1 MMTMNYLRWMGVA
14 AWTCG
19 LAIPRHSKG
28 ISITPGN
35 SAHRIRIESAGGC
48 AHSLELIE
56 REYTHIQWL
65 LAGAPRDESALQYV
79 YHQDLRLSGET
90 LSERTFAVLDFSDA
104 SLAEGSDSGRNHD
117 YSPEASLAF
126 AKDLDETAVGEA
138 LSERIPDWSLAEP
151 LGLLALAI
159 REYYSG
165 AELRKLTQEYA
176 QQLEKNPDRCSSSL
190 GYGRLAYSVW
200 RNPEPE
206 QASTLQEE
214 TAPTASITLHILAGD
229 PLFSEE
235 VLGHLI
241 ERTHEFATVFG
252 SSIDCRKIFRTIRVH
267 SDFPSTVH
275 EVDAE
280 EAPIIF
286 YRIPLIAE
294 LLPTCSLPPAASGE
308 ESWGSHGDERRDSSA
323 ATLSQT
329 PVVLHRDPDSGVI
342 EARRF
347 VPGETVVDRSIH
359 YGGYLTPAEVIA
371 ELQQESSTADSGTL
385 AAYASPTMIWES
397 LATWGLSADAW
408 AARDASTVRT
418 LRPTSACVVGD
429 SIDQPLMSIEVDEGA
444 PYGSILHDVCDV
456 LDALGVDSSTDYPIE
471 LVHSEAP
478 SAAVGEGSATPPFD
492 GESGNSLDE
501 PHSTVL
507 PCLWPRALGAR
518 VEAIRD
524 RALALAALRQALG
537 GVVLDGVSWV
547 GVNYLHGSSAT
558 QPGCIQVAYEA
569 AGIDHAGFVE
579 RLSSA
584 LETIC
589 QEHFVGAQLTYE
601 IHDANKLS
609 STREWVTA
617 AGYHPESGYVPA
629 YLQLEHLNQEAESGR

>member
-35 SAHRIRIESAGGC
+35 SPHCIRIESAGGC

-79 YHQDLRLSGET
+79 YHQDLRLSGDT

-104 SLAEGSDSGRNHD
+104 SLAEGSVAGGADSGRNHD

-126 AKDLDETAVGEA
+126 AKDLGETAVGAA
-138 LSERIPDWSLAEP
+138 LSEHIPDWPLAEP

-165 AELRKLTQEYA
+165 AVLRKLTQEYA
-176 QQLEKNPDRCSSSL
+176 KQLEKNPDGCSSSL
-190 GYGRLAYSVW
+190 GYGRLAYSVS

-214 TAPTASITLHILAGD
+214 TAPTASITLHILTGD

-241 ERTHEFATVFG
+241 ERAHEFATVFG
-252 SSIDCRKIFRTIRVH
+252 SSIDCRKTFRTIRAH
-267 SDFPSTVH
+267 GDFPSTVH

-294 LLPTCSLPPAASGE
+294 LLPACSLPPAGSGE
-308 ESWGSHGDERRDSSA
+308 EYSDSHGDERRDSSR

-359 YGGYLTPAEVIA
+359 YGGYLTSAEVIA

-385 AAYASPTMIWES
+385 VAYASPRMIWES

-408 AARDASTVRT
+408 AARGASTVRA

-429 SIDQPLMSIEVDEGA
+429 SIDRPLMSIVVDEGA
-444 PYGSILHDVCDV
+444 AYGSILHDVCDV
-456 LDALGVDSSTDYPIE
+456 LDVLGVDPSTDYAIE

-478 SAAVGEGSATPPFD
+478 SAGG
-492 GESGNSLDE
+492 SGNSLDE

-518 VEAIRD
+518 REAIRD

-547 GVNYLHGSSAT
+547 GVNYLHGSSAA
-558 QPGCIQVAYEA
+558 QPECIQVAYEA
-569 AGIDHAGFVE
+569 ADIDRAGFAE

-589 QEHFVGAQLTYE
+589 QEHFVGVQLTHE
-601 IHDANKLS
+601 IHDAKELS

-617 AGYHPESGYVPA
+617 AGYHPESGYMPA

>member
-28 ISITPGN
+28 ISITPGG
-35 SAHRIRIESAGGC
+35 SPHRIRIESAGGC

-79 YHQDLRLSGET
+79 YHQDLRLSGDT

-104 SLAEGSDSGRNHD
+104 SLVEGSDSGRNHD

-126 AKDLDETAVGEA
+126 AKDLGETAVGEA
-138 LSERIPDWSLAEP
+138 LSEHIPDWPLAEP

-165 AELRKLTQEYA
+165 AVLRKLTQEYA
-176 QQLEKNPDRCSSSL
+176 EQLEKNPDGCSSSL
-190 GYGRLAYSVW
+190 GYGRLAYSVT

-206 QASTLQEE
+206 QASTPQEE
-214 TAPTASITLHILAGD
+214 TAPGASITLHILTGD

-241 ERTHEFATVFG
+241 ERAQEFATVFG
-252 SSIDCRKIFRTIRVH
+252 SSIDCRKIFRTIRGH
-267 SDFPSTVH
+267 GDFPSTVH

-294 LLPTCSLPPAASGE
+294 LLPACSLPPAGSGE
-308 ESWGSHGDERRDSSA
+308 EYSGSHGDERRDSSP

-329 PVVLHRDPDSGVI
+329 PVVLHRDIDSGVI

-359 YGGYLTPAEVIA
+359 YGGYLTSAEVIA

-385 AAYASPTMIWES
+385 VAYASPRMIWES

-408 AARDASTVRT
+408 AGRGASTVRA
-418 LRPTSACVVGD
+418 LRPTSACVLGD
-429 SIDQPLMSIEVDEGA
+429 SIDRPLMSIVVDEGA
-444 PYGSILHDVCDV
+444 AYGSILHDVCDV

-478 SAAVGEGSATPPFD
+478 SA

-501 PHSTVL
+501 PQSTVL
-507 PCLWPRALGAR
+507 PCLWTRALGAGR
-518 VEAIRD
+518 EAISD
-524 RALALAALRQALG
+524 RALALAVLRQALG
-537 GVVLDGVSWV
+537 GVALDGVSWV

-569 AGIDHAGFVE
+569 ADIDHAGFAE

-589 QEHFVGAQLTYE
+589 QEHFVGAQLTHE

-617 AGYHPESGYVPA
+617 VGSHPESGYVPA

>member
-35 SAHRIRIESAGGC
+35 SPHRIRIESAGGC
-48 AHSLELIE
+48 ANTLELIE

-65 LAGAPRDESALQYV
+65 LEGAPRDESALQYV
-79 YHQDLRLSGET
+79 YHQDLRLSGDT

-126 AKDLDETAVGEA
+126 AKDLGETAVGEA
-138 LSERIPDWSLAEP
+138 LSEHIPDWPLAEP

-176 QQLEKNPDRCSSSL
+176 KQLEKNPDGCSRSL
-190 GYGRLAYSVW
+190 GYGRLAYSVK
-200 RNPEPE
+200 RNLEPE

-235 VLGHLI
+235 VLRHLI
-241 ERTHEFATVFG
+241 ERAHEFATVFG
-252 SSIDCRKIFRTIRVH
+252 SSIDCRKIFRTIRAH
-267 SDFPSTVH
+267 GDFPSTVH

-294 LLPTCSLPPAASGE
+294 LLPACSLPPAASGE
-308 ESWGSHGDERRDSSA
+308 ESSDSHGDERRDSSP

-329 PVVLHRDPDSGVI
+329 PVVLHRDPDSGVV

-359 YGGYLTPAEVIA
+359 YGGYLTPAKVIA
-371 ELQQESSTADSGTL
+371 ELQQESSTADSATL
-385 AAYASPTMIWES
+385 AAYASPRMIWES

-408 AARDASTVRT
+408 AGRGASTVRA
-418 LRPTSACVVGD
+418 LRPTSACAVGD
-429 SIDQPLMSIEVDEGA
+429 SIDRPLMSIVVDEGA
-444 PYGSILHDVCDV
+444 AYGSILHDVCDV

-478 SAAVGEGSATPPFD
+478 SA
-492 GESGNSLDE
+492 GESDNSLDE
-501 PHSTVL
+501 PQSTVL
-507 PCLWPRALGAR
+507 PCLWTRALGAGR
-518 VEAIRD
+518 EAIRD
-524 RALALAALRQALG
+524 RALALAVLRQALG
-537 GVVLDGVSWV
+537 GVALDGVSWV
-547 GVNYLHGSSAT
+547 GVNYLQGSSAT

-569 AGIDHAGFVE
+569 ADIDHAGFAE

-589 QEHFVGAQLTYE
+589 QEHFVGVQLTHE
-601 IHDANKLS
+601 IHDAKELS

-629 YLQLEHLNQEAESGR
+629 YLQLEHLNQEADSGR

>member
-1 MMTMNYLRWMGVA
+1 MMTMNYLRWMGVS

-28 ISITPGN
+28 ISITPGG
-35 SAHRIRIESAGGC
+35 SPHRIRIESAGGC

-65 LAGAPRDESALQYV
+65 LAGAPRDESALHYV
-79 YHQDLRLSGET
+79 YHQDLRLSGDT

-104 SLAEGSDSGRNHD
+104 FLAEGSVAEGSVSGRDHD

-126 AKDLDETAVGEA
+126 AKDLGETAVGAA
-138 LSERIPDWSLAEP
+138 LSAHIPDWPLAEP

-165 AELRKLTQEYA
+165 AVLRKLTQEYA
-176 QQLEKNPDRCSSSL
+176 EQLEKNPDGCSSSL
-190 GYGRLAYSVW
+190 GYGRLAYSVS

-214 TAPTASITLHILAGD
+214 TASTASITLHILTGD
-229 PLFSEE
+229 PLFSEG

-241 ERTHEFATVFG
+241 ERAHEFATVFG
-252 SSIDCRKIFRTIRVH
+252 SSIDCRKIFHTIRAH

-280 EAPIIF
+280 ETPIIF

-294 LLPTCSLPPAASGE
+294 LLPACSLPPAGSGE
-308 ESWGSHGDERRDSSA
+308 EYSDSHGDERRDSSP
-323 ATLSQT
+323 ATLSQA

-347 VPGETVVDRSIH
+347 VPGETVVDRNIH
-359 YGGYLTPAEVIA
+359 YGGYLTPAKVIA
-371 ELQQESSTADSGTL
+371 ELQQESSTADSATL
-385 AAYASPTMIWES
+385 AAYASPRMIWES

-408 AARDASTVRT
+408 ADRGASTVHA
-418 LRPTSACVVGD
+418 LRPTSACVLGD
-429 SIDQPLMSIEVDEGA
+429 SIDRPLMSIVGDEGA
-444 PYGSILHDVCDV
+444 PYGSVLHDVCDV

-478 SAAVGEGSATPPFD
+478 SAGGSD
-492 GESGNSLDE
+492 NSLDE
-501 PHSTVL
+501 PQSTVL
-507 PCLWPRALGAR
+507 PCLWPRALGAGR
-518 VEAIRD
+518 EAIRD
-524 RALALAALRQALG
+524 RALSLAALRQALG

-547 GVNYLHGSSAT
+547 GVNYLRGSSAT

-569 AGIDHAGFVE
+569 EDIDHAGFTE

-584 LETIC
+584 LGTIC
-589 QEHFVGAQLTYE
+589 QEHFVGAKLTHE
-601 IHDANKLS
+601 IHDAKELS

>member
-28 ISITPGN
+28 ISITPGG
-35 SAHRIRIESAGGC
+35 SPHRIRIESAGGC

-65 LAGAPRDESALQYV
+65 LAGAPRDESTLQYV
-79 YHQDLRLSGET
+79 YHQGLRLSGDT

-104 SLAEGSDSGRNHD
+104 SLAEESVAEGTDSGRNHD
-117 YSPEASLAF
+117 YGPEASLAF
-126 AKDLDETAVGEA
+126 AKDLGETAVGAA
-138 LSERIPDWSLAEP
+138 LSAHIPDWSLAEP

-165 AELRKLTQEYA
+165 AVLRKLTQEYTEH
-176 QQLEKNPDRCSSSL
+176 LEENPDGCSSSL
-190 GYGRLAYSVW
+190 GYGRLAYSVS
-200 RNPEPE
+200 RNPQPE

-214 TAPTASITLHILAGD
+214 TAPTASITLHILTGD

-241 ERTHEFATVFG
+241 ERAHEFATVFG
-252 SSIDCRKIFRTIRVH
+252 SSIDCRKIFRTIRAYG
-267 SDFPSTVH
+267 DFPSTVH

-294 LLPTCSLPPAASGE
+294 LLPACSLPPAGSGE
-308 ESWGSHGDERRDSSA
+308 EYSDSHGDERRDSSP
-323 ATLSQT
+323 ATLSQA
-329 PVVLHRDPDSGVI
+329 PVVLHRDTDSGVI

-359 YGGYLTPAEVIA
+359 YGGYLTSAEVIA

-385 AAYASPTMIWES
+385 AAYASPWMIWES

-408 AARDASTVRT
+408 AARGASTVRA

-429 SIDQPLMSIEVDEGA
+429 SIDRPLMSIVVDEGA

-478 SAAVGEGSATPPFD
+478 SA

-501 PHSTVL
+501 PQSTVL
-507 PCLWPRALGAR
+507 PCLWTRALGAR
-518 VEAIRD
+518 REAIRD

-537 GVVLDGVSWV
+537 GTVLDGVSWV

-569 AGIDHAGFVE
+569 ADIDHAGFAE

-589 QEHFVGAQLTYE
+589 QEHFVGAQLTHE
-601 IHDANKLS
+601 IHDAKELS

-617 AGYHPESGYVPA
+617 AGYHPNSGYVPA